1 MKKLVFVLFLVLS
14 NFAYAQNYY
23 VSNIA
28 ELTNDLAARRKP
40 VTDENGKGCA
50 LVRVNIPSVNGI
62 SFESSIVGKPEFLP
76 GEYNVYLRA
85 NSKSLSFT
93 VDGNKYDVDF
103 SKFNITL
110 EDKKCYRVVLKKRS
124 PNSPQKTR
132 TTIDANYDN
141 VVVMI
146 DGKPVGQ
153 TPLVINNITP
163 GKHVISIPNTFGVTM
178 SDQTVNISANNDIKL
193 TLHKEPRKCV
203 RIEVVGGGGDGFQA
217 INTFGTNIKEVNG
230 KKGLVDYTGNVLV
243 PCEFD
248 YVYPVIQNGYY
259 KVSKNEKSGLY
270 ETGKGLVVPCIY
282 DRIETYKSHTHKD
295 YMRVCNDG
303 KWAVMS
309 PNGKIAV
316 SVEYE
321 GYLSGPKLYKDVIV
335 VPEYKKLKHDNVY
348 GLISY
353 TGNIIKEPQY
363 DFIGTFVNGYAFFKK
378 MDGSIGFIDANGKE
392 TVIPSKYGVGS
403 FLDNN
408 IFKNGLFKVRNK
420 DTGKWGY
427 INTNLELVIPAIY
440 DVSDYDET
448 LNFNK
453 GIVMLK
459 LNDNKVVL
467 NTRGKIVL
475 DCKANGYK
483 DIQIVCQEDDDYY
496 LNKGKFTDY
505 RYSFENDDNTFIKVI
520 NTKDQCGFLDV
531 NGNTVIPCRYN
542 EDDIKWFTDNNKDYF
557 VLTEGEQILVKD
569 DKQNLL
575 FSLPSNLSV
584 SEITD
589 GFVMIRDEESGSY
602 GYLNMK
608 GEVIAN
614 CIYGYKSDTTE
625 KISEEYDGEGYDMV
639 DIINDEPIS
648 EGLAILNIGDR
659 FGFIDN
665 KGNIK
670 VPLKYTAVTPFDG
683 GVSFARQQNGKWI
696 KIYKKDL

>member
-193 TLHKEPRKCV
+193 TLHKEPRKTI
-203 RIEVVGGGGDGFQA
+203 RIEQVRSSDGDGFG
-217 INTFGTNIKEVNG
+217 IENTFGTNIKEANG
-230 KKGLVDYTGNVLV
+230 KKGLVDYAGNMLV

-259 KVSKNEKSGLY
+259 AVKKNKKSGLY
-270 ETGKGLVVPCIY
+270 ETGKGLVVPCVY
-282 DRIETYKSHTHKD
+282 DIICTYKSHTHKD
-295 YMRVCNDG
+295 YMTVCKNE
-303 KWAVMS
+303 KWGVMS
-309 PNGKIAV
+309 PTGKIV
-316 SVEYE
+316 VPIEYE
-321 GYLSGPKLYKDVIV
+321 NEPEFYKDVIRV
-335 VPEYKKLKHDNVY
+335 RC
-348 GLISY
+348 
-353 TGNIIKEPQY
+353 KEPGGHEAY
-363 DFIGTFVNGYAFFKK
+363 RLFSYSGNTINGTKYENMSDFVDGRAFFHKF
-378 MDGSIGFIDANGKE
+378 DGAFGFVDVNGKE
-392 TVIPSKYGVGS
+392 TIFPSTIIPTKYKIIYWGINGD
-403 FLDNN
+403 F
-408 IFKNGLFKVRNK
+408 IKNGLFPVWNNEARNY
-420 DTGKWGY
+420 GY
-427 INTNLELVIPAIY
+427 LNTDLNLVISGIKNHPG
-440 DVSDYDET
+440 
-448 LNFNK
+448 NFNN
-453 GIVMLK
+453 GIIIIRSKENCVI
-459 LNDNKVVL
+459 LNDK
-467 NTRGKIVL
+467 GKIVVG
-475 DCKANGYK
+475 CKENNYK
-483 DIQIVCQEDDDYY
+483 NIQIVCHGDDYA
-496 LNKGKFTDY
+496 
-505 RYSFENDDNTFIKVI
+505 FIKVT
-520 NTKDQCGFLDV
+520 NKELKTGFLDV
-531 NGNTVIPCRYN
+531 NGNVVVPCHYN
-542 EDDIKWFTDNNKDYF
+542 EDDIRLFTDNNKDYF
-557 VLTEGEQILVKD
+557 VLTEGDQILVKD

-584 SEITD
+584 SKITD